1 MFESIFAELPL
12 ATIAPTLMQEIHNA
26 EFIEANA
33 IGRVISSEPK
43 ETVQELL
50 AMLDD
55 DIALA
60 EIRAN
65 MRRLKATLEP
75 NVTIKALRHILGR
88 EAVAEREN
96 LLTLHE
102 GGVLA

>member
-1 MFESIFAELPL
+1 
-12 ATIAPTLMQEIHNA
+12 
-26 EFIEANA
+26 
-33 IGRVISSEPK
+33 
-43 ETVQELL
+43 
-50 AMLDD
+50 MLDD